1 MRSHILNR
9 HQLAFSRDAERF
21 ILPSPPLAR
30 GNGQRAARWFGVEW
44 IRRKN
49 TAGLSFPPV
58 PRFTLFSA
66 YSYVAGRKQR
76 TEYENEVDP
85 EGETRRGRDVGD
97 RGRGRDGPRGALGF
111 HYAKPQMESCDR
123 VSLRGR
129 PRRRTMAP
137 GIRLL
142 RCNVT

>member
-9 HQLAFSRDAERF
+9 HQPEDSRREAERF
-21 ILPSPPLAR
+21 VLPLSPCL
-30 GNGQRAARWFGVEW
+30 GNGQRPVVGAEW
-44 IRRKN
+44 YGEH
-49 TAGLSFPPV
+49 AGLSFPPCFHGLLIFR
-58 PRFTLFSA
+58 PH
-66 YSYVAGRKQR
+66 SYVGRKQR
-76 TEYENEVDP
+76 ENSENEVDP
-85 EGETRRGRDVGD
+85 EGGRRRRIETPGD
-97 RGRGRDGPRGALGF
+97 RGRSADGPRGALGF